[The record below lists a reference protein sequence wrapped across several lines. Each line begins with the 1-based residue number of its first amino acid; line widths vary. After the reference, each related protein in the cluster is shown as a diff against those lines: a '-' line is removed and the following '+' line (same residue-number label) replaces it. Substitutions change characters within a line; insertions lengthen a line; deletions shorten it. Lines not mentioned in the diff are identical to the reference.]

1 MALSM
6 CLDPALPEAGAVS
19 ELSDTLSQYTP
30 FFAEDS
36 SSWISVTSEKSPS
49 E

>member
-6 CLDPALPEAGAVS
+6 HLDPALPEAGAVS
-19 ELSDTLSQYTP
+19 ELSDTLNQYTP
-30 FFAEDS
+30 FSAEDN
-36 SSWISVTSEKSPS
+36 SSWISVTSEKSPN